1 MVLLSSA
8 IMSVYFFLKEPIAN
22 KKKILFTRTKS
33 NIMFYSII
41 EIWVEKQECIFT
53 VSEITVILISVR
65 QPSHN
70 ATCVFLILT
79 N

>member
-1 MVLLSSA
+1 
-8 IMSVYFFLKEPIAN
+8 
-22 KKKILFTRTKS
+22 
-33 NIMFYSII
+33 MFYSII

-53 VSEITVILISVR
+53 VSEITVILISVG
-65 QPSHN
+65 QPSQN